1 MVTVGVKGSRSR
13 VSCKRTSFSAIMS
26 QPIHF
31 SGHQHLR
38 SRLVLSILSGKHIRI
53 DKIRS
58 EDKNPGL
65 QGVLNLKLKERHFK
79 KTHLADYEISLLR
92 LLEKVTNGTVIEIS
106 VTGSIT
112 CLCFGEKRSK
122 QIYKSCPCRY
132 CHPA

>member
-1 MVTVGVKGSRSR
+1 
-13 VSCKRTSFSAIMS
+13 MS

-53 DKIRS
+53 DRIRS

-65 QGVLNLKLKERHFK
+65 QGVLNLGLTERQNF

-112 CLCFGEKRSK
+112 CFFFVKKRSK
-122 QIYKSCPCRY
+122 QIYKSCPYRY
-132 CHPA
+132 CHSD

>member
-1 MVTVGVKGSRSR
+1 
-13 VSCKRTSFSAIMS
+13 MS

-65 QGVLNLKLKERHFK
+65 RGVLNLNRLEEYFFK
-79 KTHLADYEISLLR
+79 NASCR
-92 LLEKVTNGTVIEIS
+92 L
-106 VTGSIT
+106 
-112 CLCFGEKRSK
+112 
-122 QIYKSCPCRY
+122 
-132 CHPA
+132 

>member
-1 MVTVGVKGSRSR
+1 
-13 VSCKRTSFSAIMS
+13 MS

-65 QGVLNLKLKERHFK
+65 QGVLDLSLKKRRVFK
-79 KTHLADYEISLLR
+79 KSILQIMRSVFCDYL
-92 LLEKVTNGTVIEIS
+92 K
-106 VTGSIT
+106 
-112 CLCFGEKRSK
+112 K
-122 QIYKSCPCRY
+122 
-132 CHPA
+132 

>member
-1 MVTVGVKGSRSR
+1 
-13 VSCKRTSFSAIMS
+13 MS

-65 QGVLNLKLKERHFK
+65 LGVLDLELKESYFFK
-79 KTHLADYEISLLR
+79 RIL
-92 LLEKVTNGTVIEIS
+92 
-106 VTGSIT
+106 
-112 CLCFGEKRSK
+112 
-122 QIYKSCPCRY
+122 
-132 CHPA
+132 

>member
-1 MVTVGVKGSRSR
+1 
-13 VSCKRTSFSAIMS
+13 MS

-65 QGVLNLKLKERHFK
+65 QGVLNLALKDKNFKLILQIMRSVFCDYLK
-79 KTHLADYEISLLR
+79 K
-92 LLEKVTNGTVIEIS
+92 
-106 VTGSIT
+106 
-112 CLCFGEKRSK
+112 
-122 QIYKSCPCRY
+122 
-132 CHPA
+132 

>member
-1 MVTVGVKGSRSR
+1 
-13 VSCKRTSFSAIMS
+13 MS

-65 QGVLNLKLKERHFK
+65 QGVLSKERQIFFIN
-79 KTHLADYEISLLR
+79 ASCR
-92 LLEKVTNGTVIEIS
+92 L
-106 VTGSIT
+106 
-112 CLCFGEKRSK
+112 
-122 QIYKSCPCRY
+122 
-132 CHPA
+132 